1 MGTVRPGT
9 PATVVADRA
18 PAPPSDAQRRVHG
31 LLDGRADAGDPL
43 DVACYYGL
51 LGAIV
56 LAIVVMVLETVPA
69 VAARWSLALGA
80 LDLGLGAVFVVEYV
94 ARVWTAPVDPR
105 YADGWRGRL
114 RFMRSPLA
122 LLDLIAVMAL
132 LLPHLAFDL
141 RTARVARIFALLRVG
156 KLGRTARSLAMAQRI
171 FRARRD
177 DLLLAMGAVGSL
189 LLVGSTLVYFAE
201 HEAQPDKF
209 RSIPDALW
217 WGVATITTVGYG
229 DVYPV
234 TTLGKLIGGCLAVF
248 GIASFAL
255 PTAILG
261 AAFLEELQR
270 ARGADAHGRCPTC
283 GRPPTD
289 DAGSA
294 GST

>member
-9 PATVVADRA
+9 TATVAADRRAA
-18 PAPPSDAQRRVHG
+18 PASDAQRRVHG

-43 DVACYYGL
+43 DAACHYGL

-69 VAARWSLALGA
+69 ITARWSLALGA
-80 LDLGLGAVFVVEYV
+80 LDLGLGAVFVVEYL
-94 ARVWTAPVDPR
+94 ARVWSAPVDPR

-114 RFMRSPLA
+114 RFVRSPLA
-122 LLDLIAVMAL
+122 LLDLVAVMAL

-141 RTARVARIFALLRVG
+141 RTARIARIFALLRVG

-189 LLVGSTLVYFAE
+189 LLVGSTMVYFAE
-201 HEAQPDKF
+201 HDAQPDKF

-234 TTLGKLIGGCLAVF
+234 TTAGKLIGGCLAVF

-270 ARGADAHGRCPTC
+270 THGTDAHGRCPTC
-283 GRPPTD
+283 GRSPAD

-294 GST
+294 GTA